1 MPSYMPST
9 IGNLPPK
16 QCAKKAWD
24 ALTKASLQRTPEN
37 YTLWYAH
44 FAGVKPA
51 LTYALEGLMRDHGTI
66 TDGDCD
72 QLYEQFFAAEL
83 VRKNFREQTETLL
96 KKMDLL
102 QTRLTRPEHT
112 TTPEQKSEWNQS
124 TANILPQAIQAL
136 QLERVEMEN
145 WLDEAIAVIKGLRRE
160 TGTSLSPVH
169 MDALTGL
176 ADQSS
181 YLAELQIR
189 VEIAVERSEPLSL
202 ALVKIS
208 NTDTLPDDAS
218 VMQELAET
226 LNSAIKG
233 RDFLARSD
241 GWELAMVL
249 PRTRL
254 SQADRLCQNIRED
267 LALKQSDPRIGWIW
281 SELQIGIGVAQLH
294 FPETPSKL
302 MGRARSCVETALH
315 RGDMAIICEDSPANT
330 KPDIKDEP
338 KENAAISLFPV
349 A

>member
-1 MPSYMPST
+1 MSSI
-9 IGNLPPK
+9 IGNYSPK
-16 QCAKKAWD
+16 LCAKKAWE
-24 ALTKASLQRTPEN
+24 AMSKAGIAHTPEN

-51 LTYALEGLMRDHGTI
+51 LTHALEEIIREHGEI
-66 TDGDCD
+66 SEADCEM
-72 QLYEQFFAAEL
+72 LYDKFFAAEL
-83 VRKNFREQTETLL
+83 VRHNFRLQTEALL
-96 KKMDLL
+96 HKMDLL
-102 QTRLTRPEHT
+102 QQRLTRPVNSADAHDT
-112 TTPEQKSEWNQS
+112 AKWDSD

-136 QLERVEMEN
+136 QLERIEMEN

-181 YLAELQIR
+181 FLAELQIR

-226 LNSAIKG
+226 LNGSIKG

-241 GWELAMVL
+241 DWELAMVL

-302 MGRARSCVETALH
+302 MERARHCVETALQKKQ
-315 RGDMAIICEDSPANT
+315 MAIICEDSPPREKT
-330 KPDIKDEP
+330 MSTDEG
-338 KENAAISLFPV
+338 EEDATISLFPV
-349 A
+349 TQRH